1 MSTTGDGRR
10 ATGDGRRATGH
21 GGARVSVLFA
31 ARSQNALH
39 RLLDTLP
46 VFAGDGRVQR
56 YFTLVPGSD
65 FSLDAL
71 TAVERAGGRT
81 LPWPEAAARRFDLV
95 LAASPKGDLHALHG
109 PRALLPHGA
118 GFNKSLPD
126 EGTADSASG
135 LDPAHLLL
143 PDGSPLAARYLFS
156 HPSQISRLAE
166 VSPEAAARSTVVG
179 DPLLE
184 RFLESR
190 DLRDR
195 YRAAL
200 RTGTRTLVVM
210 LSTWG
215 PESLIGRRPTLPA
228 DLAAT
233 LPHDEYQ
240 LALVLH
246 PNERV
251 RRGALD
257 LEEYLAPALQAGLL
271 LPGVHEEWA
280 SAAVA
285 ADVLV
290 TDHGSAA
297 LYPAALD
304 RPLLGAYDGGTE
316 LLPGSPMADLL
327 DRIPRLDADPR
338 RIVAALRE
346 HRPGSTSALTESVFA
361 ERGHALDR
369 LREAVYELL
378 GLAPPAHPV
387 LPRLLPDP
395 APAPISPAAFAVRVE
410 YDGYD
415 GDDGYGG
422 YGEQGPARGTIRVFR
437 HPAHLAPPAPAHH
450 LAAEAGSAHHRYTQS
465 AALLHRRAAA
475 HPGAV
480 TEPAD
485 LWTSR
490 ILADHPGGRRTAAVV
505 VRDTHCLVRH
515 ATGPLL
521 SARIEPRRADRRVPP
536 VDPVPVLSAV
546 HAALVAGPGTED
558 ASFTC
563 AIGPHTVGVRL
574 APASAEE
581 AATPV

>member
-1 MSTTGDGRR
+1 M
-10 ATGDGRRATGH
+10 
-21 GGARVSVLFA
+21 LFA

-46 VFAGDGRVQR
+46 VFEGDARVRR
-56 YFTLVPGSD
+56 YFTLVPGSE

-71 TAVERAGGRT
+71 TAIERAGGRT
-81 LPWPEAAARRFDLV
+81 LPWPEARDRSFALV

-118 GFNKSLPD
+118 GFNKSLPG

-143 PDGSPLAARYLFS
+143 PDGAPLATRYLFS
-156 HPSQISRLAE
+156 HPSQISRLAR

-190 DLRDR
+190 ARRDR

-200 RTGTRTLVVM
+200 RTGSRTLVV
-210 LSTWG
+210 LFSTWG
-215 PESLIGRRPTLPA
+215 PESLIGRRPGLPA
-228 DLAAT
+228 DLAAA

-257 LEEYLAPALQAGLL
+257 LEEYLAPARRAGLI
-271 LPGVHEEWA
+271 LPGGYEEWA
-280 SAAVA
+280 SVALA
-285 ADVLV
+285 ADVLI

-304 RPLLGAYDGGTE
+304 RPLLGAYDGGVE

-327 DRIPRLDADPR
+327 DRVPRFDGDPR
-338 RIVAALRE
+338 RIPAALSA
-346 HRPGSTSALTESVFA
+346 HRPGGIRALTESVFA

-369 LREAVYELL
+369 LREAVYDLL

-387 LPRLLPDP
+387 VPRLLPDP
-395 APAPISPAAFAVRVE
+395 APAPHTPAAFAVRVE
-410 YDGYD
+410 LDEL
-415 GDDGYGG
+415 
-422 YGEQGPARGTIRVFR
+422 GEHDEHDEHGEHDERPPIRVLR
-437 HPAHLAPPAPAHH
+437 HPAHLPLPAPAHH
-450 LAAEAGSAHHRYTQS
+450 LAAEVGSAHHRYTQS
-465 AALLHRRAAA
+465 AALLYRRAGE
-475 HPGAV
+475 HPGAPA
-480 TEPAD
+480 EPAD
-485 LWTSR
+485 LWTAR
-490 ILADHPGGRRTAAVV
+490 ILGDHPGGRRTAAVV
-505 VRDTHCLVRH
+505 VSAAHCLVR
-515 ATGPLL
+515 TRSGPLL
-521 SARIEPRRADRRVPP
+521 SVRIAPQRQDRRTAP

-546 HAALVAGPGTED
+546 HAVLVARPGTD
-558 ASFTC
+558 HTTLTC
-563 AIGPHTVGVRL
+563 AVGPHTAEVRL
-574 APASAEE
+574 TPATPEE